1 MFGLI
6 NVKFA
11 GTPEVPRRPA
21 ATTMN
26 LFPIIEKFGDDLPQN
41 ISTAPANR
49 ESMNR
54 FPQQTGFAAKKD
66 TPVDSR

>member
-26 LFPIIEKFGDDLPQN
+26 LFPIIEKSGDELPQN
-41 ISTAPANR
+41 IATAPANR
-49 ESMNR
+49 ESINL